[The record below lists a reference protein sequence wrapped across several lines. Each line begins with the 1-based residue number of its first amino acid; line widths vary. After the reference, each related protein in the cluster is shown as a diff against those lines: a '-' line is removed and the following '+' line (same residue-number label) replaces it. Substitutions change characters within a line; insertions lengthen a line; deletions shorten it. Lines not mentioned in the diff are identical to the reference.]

1 MWFKNIFAFKLNEDE
16 YDAVKFQEQLEVKKI
31 KPCGKNELESFGWTP
46 IFDDEDELF
55 QKVSGSYVLK
65 YKHEKKNIPN
75 KVVQERLRKKI
86 KEHFKETGQKPNREE
101 KDNFK
106 EAIILEMAQTAFVE
120 SSHING
126 YLDFKNKYLVIDTS
140 SAKNA
145 DAFLSLLRESVGSI
159 DVDIIEPDYDAVA
172 KMTEWLSEGGATE
185 PFELEEGCVLKDTM
199 GIGSKIT
206 ADKHALDVEE
216 IKKHIEEGKQVDE
229 LDLNWHERIN
239 FRLCADFKVK
249 KIKFQDIVNESVADE
264 LGESDD
270 HFAIYSASMFIMV
283 EDFAEMLNDLLGLK
297 Q

>member
-1 MWFKNIFAFKLNEDE
+1 MWFKNIFAFKLNEE
-16 YDAVKFQEQLEVKKI
+16 QYDDTEFQGQLEDKKI
-31 KPCGKNELESFGWTP
+31 KPCGKNDLESFGWTP

-55 QKVSGSYVLK
+55 QKVSGAYVLK
-65 YKHEKKNIPN
+65 FKQEKKNIPN
-75 KVVQERLRKKI
+75 KVVQERLKNRI

-120 SSHING
+120 SSYING

-159 DVDIIEPDYDAVA
+159 DVDILEPEYDVVD
-172 KMTEWLSEGGATE
+172 KMTSWLSEGSATD
-185 PFELEEGCVLKDTM
+185 PFELEEGCVLKDMM
-199 GIGSKIT
+199 GVGSKIT

-216 IKKHIEEGKQVDE
+216 IQKHIEEGKKVEE

-239 FRLCADFKVK
+239 FRLCSDFKIK
-249 KIKFQDIVNESVADE
+249 KIKFQDVVSESVAEE

-270 HFAIYSASMFIMV
+270 QYAVYAASMYIMV
-283 EDFAEMLNDLLGLK
+283 EDFAEMLTDLLGLK
-297 Q
+297 